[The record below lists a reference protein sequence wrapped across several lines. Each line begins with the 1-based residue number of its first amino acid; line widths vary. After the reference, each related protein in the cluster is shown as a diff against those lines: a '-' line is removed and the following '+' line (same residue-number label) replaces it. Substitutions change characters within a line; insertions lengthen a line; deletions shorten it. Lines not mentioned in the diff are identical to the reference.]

1 MPRIVS
7 FLLGDFGAIAI
18 ALKEEEG
25 RGKNEENLLW
35 ECQFGFTSLTF
46 FFVPQLSHFF
56 FHQKEIGNL
65 GRFIRS

>member
-7 FLLGDFGAIAI
+7 FLLGDFGAIVI

-35 ECQFGFTSLTF
+35 ECQFGFTSVTF
-46 FFVPQLSHFF
+46 FLSHSSVIFF
-56 FHQKEIGNL
+56 LQKEIGNL